1 MSQTFWKWTG
11 SLASAPGR
19 PSPTE
24 PLREVLLK
32 DPLET
37 VDTEPVET
45 KKAITGAVVIVAG
58 IALLVVARP
67 SAWVTI
73 AIVVGLVLTIML
85 HEFGHFIMAK
95 RAGMKV
101 TEFFVGFGPRIW
113 SFRRGETEYGVKA
126 IPAGGY
132 VRIIG
137 MNNLEEVDP
146 EDEPRAYRNA
156 STKNKLLTILAGVT
170 VNLLIAYVLLFA
182 ITVGNGEYKLGTS
195 VDKLTANSPAVAA
208 GLKPGDRFVAIDGTP
223 IKSWDD
229 LGANV
234 RPNAG
239 KQLAI
244 TVERN
249 GQLTDVTATPE
260 DVGGEGKLGV
270 YPNSIRETYSPIEAV
285 PQSFVLMGRAT
296 SATFD
301 ALGKLVSPS
310 GVEKYSSTV
319 ANPNGKNSFTPEERP
334 RSVIGIVADGGDIV
348 GGNIWLLFSLLA
360 MINLFLALVNLIPLP
375 PFDGGHAAVA
385 IYESI
390 ASKVQGRRV
399 QVDYRKLIPVAAV
412 VLVAFVALG
421 VSAMYLDVRGIVVG
435 N

>member
-1 MSQTFWKWTG
+1 
-11 SLASAPGR
+11 
-19 PSPTE
+19 
-24 PLREVLLK
+24 
-32 DPLET
+32 LET
-37 VDTEPVET
+37 VDVEPVET
-45 KKAITGAVVIVAG
+45 KKAITGGVVIVAG
-58 IALLVVARP
+58 IALLVIARP

-73 AIVVGLVLTIML
+73 AIVVGLILTIML

-95 RAGMKV
+95 RSGMKV

-170 VNLLIAYVLLFA
+170 VNLLIAYLLFFA
-182 ITVGNGEYKLGTS
+182 IVIGNGEYKPGTS
-195 VDKLTANSPAVAA
+195 VDRVAAKSPAAAA
-208 GLKPGDRFVAIDGTP
+208 GLKAGDRFVAIDGTP
-223 IKSWDD
+223 IQNWDD
-229 LGANV
+229 LGENI

-239 KQLAI
+239 KQLTI
-244 TVERN
+244 TVDRH

-260 DVGGEGKLGV
+260 EISGEGKLGV
-270 YPNSIRETYSPIEAV
+270 YPNTVRETFSPFEAV
-285 PQSFVLMGRAT
+285 PHSFALMGRAT
-296 SATFD
+296 TATVG
-301 ALGKLVSPS
+301 ALGKFVSPS
-310 GVEKYSSTV
+310 GVEKYSNTV
-319 ANPNGKNSFTPEERP
+319 ANPNGKNSFSAEERP
-334 RSVIGIVADGGDIV
+334 RSVVGIVADGGDIV
-348 GGNIWLLFSLLA
+348 GGNVWLLLSLLA
-360 MINLFLALVNLIPLP
+360 AINLFLAFLNLIPLP

-421 VSAMYLDVRGIVVG
+421 LSAMYLDVRGIVVG

>member
-1 MSQTFWKWTG
+1 
-11 SLASAPGR
+11 
-19 PSPTE
+19 
-24 PLREVLLK
+24 
-32 DPLET
+32 LET

-45 KKAITGAVVIVAG
+45 KKAITGGVVIVAG
-58 IALLVVARP
+58 IALLVIARP

-85 HEFGHFIMAK
+85 HEFGHFVMAK
-95 RAGMKV
+95 RSGMKV

-195 VDKLTANSPAVAA
+195 VDKLTADSPAVAA

-223 IKSWDD
+223 IKNWED

-239 KQLAI
+239 KQLTI

-249 GQLTDVTATPE
+249 GQLTDVIATPE
-260 DVGGEGKLGV
+260 DVGGEGKIGV
-270 YPNSIRETYSPIEAV
+270 LPNTIRETYSPIEAV

-385 IYESI
+385 VYESI

-412 VLVAFVALG
+412 VLVAFAALG
-421 VSAMYLDVRGIVVG
+421 ISAMYLDVRGIVVG